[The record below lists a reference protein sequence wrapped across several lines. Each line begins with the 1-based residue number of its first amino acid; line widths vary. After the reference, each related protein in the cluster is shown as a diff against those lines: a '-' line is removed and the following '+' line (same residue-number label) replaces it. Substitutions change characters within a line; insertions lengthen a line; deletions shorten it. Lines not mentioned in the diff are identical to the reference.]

1 MEALDGNAIAGHL
14 FEYFGGEMTTAT
26 GSCRHCGA
34 RSQIAELRVYARAPG
49 MVARCRS
56 CGAVVMVA
64 VTIRESLRIEL
75 GGFTLD

>member
-1 MEALDGNAIAGHL
+1 MEALDGNAIAGQL

-34 RSQIAELRVYARAPG
+34 RSHIAELRVYARAPG

-56 CGAVVMVA
+56 CGAVVMVV
-64 VTIRESLRIEL
+64 VTIHDTTRIDL
-75 GGFTLD
+75 PGFALD